1 MNSLSLV
8 LEFKNDMK
16 SKTTVIKFSQI
27 ITIATL
33 FFSALKMQAQQCVGN
48 KVLIYI
54 DNVTATSNALEYDVF
69 VKNIGTT
76 SLKMSGFG
84 GNVLYGDNF
93 LPTGAIGTLSVVE
106 QPNQMVHFSS
116 LNNITPNH
124 SNFSKQLRWAQTPTN
139 RANAVDLPSNVALK
153 FARFRFESSIDWDI
167 NAETDLTFPTTS
179 TPGITLNVLVV
190 FCEQNTAAAAAISI
204 ANNNLVLQSE
214 TATTPSVHVNMF
226 RLLNNMA
233 FESHNWAAYPNPFE
247 QTFKLSDIQLSG
259 AVNVEV
265 FDATGRKVEQRS
277 IEASE
282 VSKQEFGQTY
292 PSGFYMISVSQG
304 NQKQTFKLV
313 KK

>member
-1 MNSLSLV
+1 MG
-8 LEFKNDMK
+8 
-16 SKTTVIKFSQI
+16 
-27 ITIATL
+27 AL
-33 FFSALKMQAQQCVGN
+33 FFSVVKMQAQQCVGN

-54 DNVTATSNALEYDVF
+54 DNVTATANALEYDIF

-76 SLKMSGFG
+76 SLKMAGFG

-93 LPTGAIGTLSVVE
+93 LPTGAIGTLTVVE
-106 QPNQMVHFSS
+106 QPSQTGNFTTLYDIPQAQHS
-116 LNNITPNH
+116 LAM
-124 SNFSKQLRWAQTPTN
+124 KQLRWTQTPTN
-139 RANAVDLPSNVALK
+139 RANAVDLPSNIALK
-153 FARFRFESSIDWDI
+153 FARFRFESSMDWDI

-179 TPGITLNVLVV
+179 TPGISLNVLVV
-190 FCEQNTAAAAAISI
+190 FCEQNTTSTAI
-204 ANNNLVLQSE
+204 AYVNNNLVLQSE

-233 FESHNWAAYPNPFE
+233 FESQNWSAYPNPFE
-247 QTFKLSDIQLSG
+247 QTFKLSETQLSG
-259 AVNVEV
+259 AVNIEV
-265 FDATGRKVEQRS
+265 FDATGRKVEQRL

-292 PSGFYMISVSQG
+292 PSGFYMVSVSQG